1 MRACLSC
8 PVLCLVL
15 LAAGNVSSAQQEK
28 TVKGWQVLKPSDQAV
43 PPGRL
48 LKQWALQRC
57 QQALRRRQEAFE
69 KLDSPQA
76 CLHWMRQRQE
86 FFRRQLGG
94 FPRRTPLRARV
105 VGTLQGQ
112 GFRVEKILFESQP
125 GHYVTALLYL
135 PTRGKGPFPGV
146 LEPCGHSING
156 KAATAYQQAAMLMA
170 RNGIAVLCYDPI
182 GQGERYQI
190 LRQNDQEPAQ
200 PRAAQY
206 HPRARF
212 LSTTEHTLVG
222 IGAML
227 LGSSTA
233 RYRIWDGMRALD
245 YLQSRP
251 EVDPKRLGC
260 TGNSGGGTLT
270 SYLMALDERIWVAAP
285 ACYLTDF
292 EHLLPQR
299 GPQDGE
305 QNIFGQV
312 AFGMNHADYV
322 LMRAPKPTLILAATF
337 DGFAIEGTWNTFR
350 QAKRFYGLLGYPE
363 RVELVEARAPHGFSR
378 LLREGAARWMLRH
391 LREEPREVF
400 EEPMTPFEENQ
411 LRCTPQGQVMLLP
424 GARSVIDLNRQWEQ
438 RLRPRRRQAWS
449 QLDARQR
456 RRLVRRTAGVRPLEE
471 LPELKAT
478 LVAKETR
485 PRFTLQKWVFSLHSG
500 LPIPAVL
507 LVPKELKGPPVLW
520 LHPQG
525 KARLAAG
532 SPALEH
538 FLAQGRPV
546 LAADLPGCGETRPG
560 ERNWAADYFGPLYD
574 ETMLLYLLGES
585 MVGLRAEHTL
595 ALARW
600 LQARP
605 EFKQQTRSGVLL
617 VAHQE
622 LTVPALH
629 AAALEP
635 QLFLRVELVRGIRS
649 WAEVV
654 ETPVPRNQLVNVVHG
669 ALRHYDLPELVDL
682 AGKGRVELIEPADPQ
697 GRTGQRR

>member
-8 PVLCLVL
+8 SALCLVL
-15 LAAGNVSSAQQEK
+15 LAAENVSLAQQEK
-28 TVKGWQVLKPSDQAV
+28 TAEGWQVLKESDQGV

-48 LKQWALQRC
+48 LKEWALQRC
-57 QQALRRRQEAFE
+57 QQALRRRQEEFE
-69 KLDSPQA
+69 KLASPQA
-76 CLHWMRQRQE
+76 CLRWAQQRQE

-94 FPRRTPLRARV
+94 FPQRTPLRARV
-105 VGTLQGQ
+105 VGTLKGQ

-135 PTRGKGPFPGV
+135 PTQGKGPFPGV

-156 KAATAYQQAAMLMA
+156 KAAAAYQQAAMLMA

-190 LRQNDQEPAQ
+190 LRQNEQEPAQ
-200 PRAAQY
+200 RRAAQY

-251 EVDPKRLGC
+251 EVDSKRLGC

-270 SYLMALDERIWVAAP
+270 SYLMALDERIWAAAP

-312 AFGMNHADYV
+312 AFGLNHADYV

-337 DGFAIEGTWNTFR
+337 DSFAIEGTWNTFR

-391 LREEPREVF
+391 LREQPREVF
-400 EEPMTPFEENQ
+400 EEPITPFEDEQ

-424 GARSVIDLNRQWEQ
+424 GARSVIDLNQQWEQ
-438 RLRPRRRQAWS
+438 RLRPRRKEAWS
-449 QLDARQR
+449 QLDAQER
-456 RRLVRRTAGVRPLEE
+456 RRLVRRTAGVPPLEE
-471 LPELKAT
+471 LPEPKAT
-478 LVAKETR
+478 LAGKETN
-485 PRFTLQKWVFSLHSG
+485 PRFTIQKWVFSLHPG
-500 LPIPAVL
+500 LPVPAVL
-507 LVPKELKGPPVLW
+507 VMPRQVKGPPVLW
-520 LHPQG
+520 LHPEG
-525 KARLAAG
+525 KARLAG
-532 SPALEH
+532 SKPLQH
-538 FLAQGRPV
+538 YLAQGRPV
-546 LAADLPGCGETRPG
+546 LAADLPGCGETRPRRG
-560 ERNWAADYFGPLYD
+560 NWAADYFGPLYD
-574 ETMLLYLLGES
+574 ETMMLYLLGES
-585 MVGLRAEHTL
+585 MVGLRAEHVL
-595 ALARW
+595 VLARW

-605 EFKQQTRSGVLL
+605 ECRDHARSGVLL

-629 AAALEP
+629 AVALEP
-635 QLFLRVELVRGIRS
+635 QLFSRAKLVRGIRS
-649 WAEVV
+649 WVEVV
-654 ETPVPRNQLVNVVHG
+654 EAPVTRNQLINVVHG
-669 ALRHYDLPELVDL
+669 ALRHYDLPELVEL
-682 AGKGRVELIEPADPQ
+682 AGSERVEQVLPAPPWAE
-697 GRTGQRR
+697 